1 MARGRKPD
9 PAAVRKAKGNPGKR
23 PIGGDPAPA
32 ATGDSD
38 VGANTIAAPSWLEGD
53 AREIWNTHA
62 PIQQRLKL
70 LSEADINAFGRY
82 CQMFQMWIDCNLD
95 IKKNGTTYQVKSNH
109 GEWLRPNPSFMMMKS
124 LNQELIKIEDR
135 FGMSPAERQR
145 IFASRAGSGS
155 RAPGELPFP
164 GESNRKPSRQNHD
177 SESETKPEASPG
189 PVGLLN

>member
-23 PIGGDPAPA
+23 PVGDDPAPSA
-32 ATGDSD
+32 ASDSE
-38 VGANTIAAPSWLEGD
+38 VGANTIAAPSWLEGK
-53 AREIWNTHA
+53 ARDIWNTHA

-82 CQMFQMWIDCNLD
+82 CQMFQMWIDCNTD
-95 IKKNGTTYQVKSNH
+95 IKANGTTYKVKSNH
-109 GEWLRPNPSFMMMKS
+109 GEWLRPNPSFVMMKS

-145 IFASRAGSGS
+145 IFASRAGSGA
-155 RAPGELPFP
+155 RAPGELPMSGGSNNRSDRRDHDTD
-164 GESNRKPSRQNHD
+164 GEPKPPHR
-177 SESETKPEASPG
+177 PG